1 MSDTSFQVILER
13 TGKTF
18 DIPADTTIL
27 EVLELEGIA
36 VPSSCQQG
44 VCGTCETKVLAGE
57 IDHRDMVLTAYEKS
71 SGQSMMIC
79 CSRAKGAML
88 TLDL

>member
-1 MSDTSFQVILER
+1 MSDTSFQIVLER

-18 DIPADTTIL
+18 EVPADASIL

-44 VCGTCETKVLAGE
+44 VCGTCETKVLGGE
-57 IDHRDMVLTAYEKS
+57 IDHRDMVLTAFEKS

-79 CSRAKGAML
+79 CSRAKGASL

>member
-1 MSDTSFQVILER
+1 MSDTAFQVVLER
-13 TGKTF
+13 TGKTI
-18 DIPADTTIL
+18 DIPADASIL
-27 EVLELEGIA
+27 EILELEGVA

-57 IDHRDMVLTAYEKS
+57 IDHRDMVLTAFEKS

-79 CSRAKGAML
+79 CSRAKGASL

>member
-1 MSDTSFQVILER
+1 MTDTSFQIILER
-13 TGKTF
+13 TGRTF
-18 DIPADTTIL
+18 DIPADATIL
-27 EVLELEGIA
+27 EVLELEGVS

-44 VCGTCETKVLAGE
+44 VCGTCETKVLSGE

-79 CSRAKGAML
+79 CSRAKGATL

>member
-1 MSDTSFQVILER
+1 MSDTSFQVVLER
-13 TGKTF
+13 TGRTL
-18 DIPADTTIL
+18 DIPADASIL

-44 VCGTCETKVLAGE
+44 VCGTCETKVLNGE

-71 SGQSMMIC
+71 SNQSMMIC
-79 CSRAKGAML
+79 CSRAKGASL

>member
-1 MSDTSFQVILER
+1 MTDTAFKVVLDR

-18 DIPADTTIL
+18 DIPADATIL
-27 EVLELEGIA
+27 EVLELEGVS

-44 VCGTCETKVLAGE
+44 VCGTCETKVLDGA
-57 IDHRDMVLTAYEKS
+57 IDHRDMVLSNYEKET
-71 SGQSMMIC
+71 GQSMMIC
-79 CSRAKGAML
+79 CSRAKGASL

>member
-1 MSDTSFQVILER
+1 MSDTSFQVVLER
-13 TGKTF
+13 TGRTL
-18 DIPADTTIL
+18 DIPADASIL

-44 VCGTCETKVLAGE
+44 VCGTCETKVLNGE
-57 IDHRDMVLTAYEKS
+57 IDHRDMVRTAYEKS
-71 SGQSMMIC
+71 SNQSMMIC
-79 CSRAKGAML
+79 CSRAKGASL

>member
-1 MSDTSFQVILER
+1 MSDKLFKIVLER
-13 TGKTF
+13 TGRTF
-18 DIPADTTIL
+18 DIPADATIL

-44 VCGTCETKVLAGE
+44 VCGTCETKVLEGE

-71 SGQSMMIC
+71 SNQSMMIC
-79 CSRAKGAML
+79 CSRAKGASL